1 MTRVLRTDYQAVNAA
16 GVTLRT
22 FDRQDA
28 ARAWVKDNAMLH
40 DGLYLEEVT
49 IMARRVYRPRATP
62 TRRDFDFSIPAYGA
76 AV

>member
-1 MTRVLRTDYQAVNAA
+1 MTRVIRTDYQAVNAA

-28 ARAWVKDNAMLH
+28 ARAWVKDNALLH

-49 IMARRVYRPRATP
+49 ITARRVYRPRAA
-62 TRRDFDFSIPAYGA
+62 RSFDFAIPRMPREIA
-76 AV
+76 A